1 MTKIDWIRVIYL
13 AKFQA
18 IALLAN
24 LTIQVLAAQAK
35 LPIKPP
41 VGNQSSVSS
50 EPSISTTQDLAKI
63 SKWAADLE
71 PSTPSIQAIE
81 LSPIAQ
87 AIDPEEE
94 EITVTGDGAQ
104 GYRVPSAGTTTRT
117 DTPLRDIPANIQ
129 VIPRQVLEDQGGTRV
144 DDALRN
150 VSGIT
155 FGNSFGGRLSQFTG
169 RGFPVTQFRNGLLEG
184 SSTGALFRFNSL
196 TSVEIADIEQIEV
209 LKGPASV
216 LFGQVEP
223 GAVIN
228 YVSKKPLFRPSYNT
242 SLNVGSYGFFRPTF
256 DFSDNL
262 DAKGNVSYRLNV
274 AIERAESF
282 RDFVETDRIF
292 IAPSLAWKI
301 SPRTMLAFEGSFLK
315 DERLI
320 DRGLVALGRGVP
332 DIPISRYLGPG
343 TEPNEFDEKRAYL
356 SLDHQFNDRLSFR
369 STLRITRSQELRPLT
384 VQAGNLR
391 PDNRT
396 VPLSSSTIDQLFD
409 TYTWRNDLISKFNT
423 GSIRHTVL
431 AGIELTKISGWF
443 NNNLTGSVSS
453 IDLFNPDYSRVV
465 ISPLR
470 RRPELDYTNDVKA
483 LGIYLQNQIDLLDN
497 LKLVLGGRF
506 DSYDQEELRPSAP
519 NLSIRQ
525 TGTAFSPNAG
535 LVYQPSKTLAFY
547 ANYARSFQPQIGR
560 DLDRETFKPERGTQY
575 EMGVKADLIPNRLS
589 ATLAGYKI
597 TKTNV
602 LTSDPRDQNFSIQV
616 GEQRSQGVEL
626 DIVGEIIPGW
636 NIIASYA
643 YTDAEIVQDN
653 RFAAGNRLVN
663 IPYNTASLWT
673 TYTLQT
679 GKLKGLGFGAGVFFV
694 DGRSG
699 DLANSFE
706 VPNYARVDAS
716 IFYNTGKLRAGINF
730 KNLFDTVY
738 FAGTQSRSSIIPGIP
753 FTVQGSVSVQF

>member
-1 MTKIDWIRVIYL
+1 MSMTKIEC
-13 AKFQA
+13 A
-18 IALLAN
+18 IALLV
-24 LTIQVLAAQAK
+24 IGFISVPPAQAE
-35 LPIKPP
+35 P
-41 VGNQSSVSS
+41 SVSND
-50 EPSISTTQDLAKI
+50 PAVTTVKDLPKVSTQ
-63 SKWAADLE
+63 AADLALE
-71 PSTPSIQAIE
+71 QPTPTVQVPESV
-81 LSPIAQ
+81 AQ
-87 AIDPEEE
+87 ASEPEEE
-94 EITVTGDGAQ
+94 EVTVTGDGAR
-104 GYRVPSAGTTTRT
+104 GYRVPSAESTTRT
-117 DTPLRDIPANIQ
+117 NTPLRDIPANIQ

-184 SSTGALFRFNSL
+184 SSAGALFRFNSL
-196 TSVEIADIEQIEV
+196 TSVETADIEQIEV

-228 YVSKKPLFRPSYNT
+228 YVSKKPLFRPSYNA
-242 SLNVGSYGFFRPTF
+242 SLNVGSYGLFRPTF
-256 DFSDNL
+256 DFSDKL
-262 DAKGNVSYRLNV
+262 DPQGNASYRLNV

-301 SPRTMLAFEGSFLK
+301 SPRTLLTFEGSFLK
-315 DERLI
+315 DERPI

-332 DIPISRYLGPG
+332 DVPISRYLGPG
-343 TEPNEFDEKRAYL
+343 SEPNEFDEKRAYL
-356 SLDHQFNDRLSFR
+356 TLDHQFSDRLSLR
-369 STLRITRSQELRPLT
+369 STLRVTRSEELRPLT

-396 VPLSSSTIDQLFD
+396 VPLSSSTIDQLFE
-409 TYTWRNDLISKFNT
+409 TYTWRNDLIAKFNT
-423 GSIRHTVL
+423 GSIRHTLL
-431 AGIELTKISGWF
+431 AGIELVKISGWF
-443 NNNLTGSVSS
+443 NNNFTGTVSP

-470 RRPELDYTNDVKA
+470 RRPELDYTNDVKN
-483 LGIYLQNQIDLLDN
+483 LGIYLQNQIDLTDN

-519 NLSIRQ
+519 ALSIRQ
-525 TGTAFSPNAG
+525 TGTEFSPNAG
-535 LVYQPSKTLAFY
+535 LVYQPSNTLAFY

-560 DLDRETFKPERGTQY
+560 DLDRQTFQPERGTQY
-575 EMGVKADLIPNRLS
+575 EVGVKADLIPGRLS

-616 GEQRSQGVEL
+616 GEQRSQGIEL
-626 DIVGEIIPGW
+626 DVVGEILPGW
-636 NIIASYA
+636 NVIASYA
-643 YTDAEIVQDN
+643 YTDAEIVRDN
-653 RFAAGNRLVN
+653 RFASGNRLIN
-663 IPYNTASLWT
+663 IPFNTASLWT
-673 TYTLQT
+673 TYTLQS
-679 GKLKGLGFGAGVFFV
+679 GSLRGLGFGAGVFFV

-706 VPNYARVDAS
+706 VPSYARVDAS
-716 IFYNTGKLRAGINF
+716 IFYSTGRVRAGLNF
-730 KNLFDTVY
+730 KNVFDTVY
-738 FAGTQSRSSIIPGIP
+738 FAGTQGRSSILPGIP
-753 FTVQGSVSVQF
+753 FMVQGTLSVQF

>member
-1 MTKIDWIRVIYL
+1 MTKIDWIGVICS
-13 AKFQA
+13 AKFPA
-18 IALLAN
+18 IALFVGLAV
-24 LTIQVLAAQAK
+24 QVSAAQAES
-35 LPIKPP
+35 LD
-41 VGNQSSVSS
+41 GNESSTTKES
-50 EPSISTTQDLAKI
+50 SISTTQGLAKI
-63 SKWAADLE
+63 SKRAADLE
-71 PSTPSIQAIE
+71 PAQPPSFTQTAE
-81 LSPIAQ
+81 LTSIAQ
-87 AIDPEEE
+87 AIEPDEEE
-94 EITVTGDGAQ
+94 VTVTGDGAR
-104 GYRVPSAGTTTRT
+104 GYRVPSAESTTRT
-117 DTPLRDIPANIQ
+117 NTPLRDIPANIQ

-155 FGNSFGGRLSQFTG
+155 FGNSFGGRLSQFLG

-184 SSTGALFRFNSL
+184 SSAGALFRFNSL
-196 TSVEIADIEQIEV
+196 TSIETADIEQIEV

-223 GAVIN
+223 GAVVN
-228 YVSKKPLFRPSYNT
+228 FVSKKPLFRPSYT
-242 SLNVGSYGFFRPTF
+242 VSLNVGSYGFFRPTF

-262 DAKGNVSYRLNV
+262 NATGTVSYRLNV
-274 AIERAESF
+274 AVERAESF
-282 RDFVETDRIF
+282 RDFVDSDRIF
-292 IAPSLAWKI
+292 LAPSLAWKI
-301 SPRTMLAFEGSFLK
+301 SPRTMLSFEGSFLK
-315 DERLI
+315 DERPI

-332 DIPISRYLGPG
+332 DVPISRYLGPG
-343 TEPNEFDEKRAYL
+343 SKSNEFDEKRAYL
-356 SLDHQFNDRLSFR
+356 SLDHQFSDRLSFR
-369 STLRITRSQELRPLT
+369 STLRITSSQELRPLT

-396 VPLSSSTIDQLFD
+396 VPLNTSTIDQLFD

-423 GSIRHTVL
+423 GPIKHTLL

-443 NNNLTGSVSS
+443 NNNFTGTASP
-453 IDLFNPDYSRVV
+453 IDLFNPNYNSVV

-470 RRPELDYTNDVKA
+470 RRPELDVNSDVKT

-506 DSYDQEELRPSAP
+506 DTYDQEEIRPGAP
-519 NLSIRQ
+519 ALSIQQ
-525 TGTAFSPNAG
+525 TGNAFSPNAG

-575 EMGVKADLIPNRLS
+575 EIGVKADLIPNRLS

-616 GEQRSQGVEL
+616 GEQRSQGIEL
-626 DIVGEIIPGW
+626 DIVGEVLPGW
-636 NIIASYA
+636 NVIASYA
-643 YTDAEIVQDN
+643 YTDAEIAQDN
-653 RFAAGNRLVN
+653 RFAAGNQLVN

-673 TYTLQT
+673 TYTLQS
-679 GKLKGLGFGAGVFFV
+679 GRLKGLGFGAGVFFV

-699 DLANSFE
+699 DLANSFQ
-706 VPNYARVDAS
+706 VPSYARVDAG
-716 IFYNTGKLRAGINF
+716 IFYNTGKVRAGLNF

-753 FTVQGSVSVQF
+753 FTVQGSLSVQF